1 MADVKR
7 PNLDYLSPKPPGG
20 PKTRV
25 LVVLLFGVA
34 AAVLI
39 GLLLNRFLGC

>member
-1 MADVKR
+1 MAHVKR

-25 LVVLLFGVA
+25 LAMWVFGVA
-34 AAVLI
+34 AAVLT
-39 GLLLNRFLGC
+39 GLLLNGLLGL